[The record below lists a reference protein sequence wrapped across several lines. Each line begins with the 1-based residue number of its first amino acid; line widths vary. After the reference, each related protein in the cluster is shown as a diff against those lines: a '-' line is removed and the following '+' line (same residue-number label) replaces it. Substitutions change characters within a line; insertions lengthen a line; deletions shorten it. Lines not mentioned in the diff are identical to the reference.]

1 MKKPLPNLKTD
12 AEAEAFVA
20 SANLTDYDLSG
31 MVPMR
36 FELRR
41 KDKTVN
47 LRLPEALLKAVRGKA
62 ESAGIP
68 YQRFIRM
75 AIERAL
81 CNAKP

>member
-1 MKKPLPNLKTD
+1 MTRSLPTLKSD

-20 SANLTDYDLSG
+20 SGNLTDYDLSA
-31 MVPMR
+31 MMHMR

-47 LRLPEALLKAVRGKA
+47 FRLPESLLKAVRGKA

-68 YQRFIRM
+68 YQRFIRL
-75 AIERAL
+75 AIKQAL
-81 CNAKP
+81 GNAKP